1 MRASLLVLLLA
12 PASFALNKHVAIVT
26 GGTRGIGKGIA
37 EALASQSFDLLLT
50 YNSDADAAEKT
61 AAEITEAYGCAVEC
75 VGGDVSQPATRDAI
89 FAKFDEAFKATHA
102 LGAVVHNAGQYVG
115 VTSSNADGIGPSPQ
129 LGFGDGSLLGD
140 DGAPDLSVMHYY
152 QRMYGDAYVD
162 LCERGLARMGEGG
175 GSLVGISSPGCTLTY
190 KANLGYDMPGSGKCV
205 MEYAMRLFA
214 LRAAKKNVNCNVVIP
229 GVTTSDAWGKLAD
242 ARGADVDEMV
252 GGIAGRIAP
261 MGSMAPRAVGDGVA
275 FLCSPAGR
283 AVTGVSL
290 PVDNGVHLKT

>member
-1 MRASLLVLLLA
+1 MHASLLLLLLA

-50 YNSDADAAEKT
+50 YNSDADAAAAT
-61 AAEITEAYGCAVEC
+61 AAEITEAYGCAVE
-75 VGGDVSQPATRDAI
+75 
-89 FAKFDEAFKATHA
+89 
-102 LGAVVHNAGQYVG
+102 
-115 VTSSNADGIGPSPQ
+115 
-129 LGFGDGSLLGD
+129 
-140 DGAPDLSVMHYY
+140 
-152 QRMYGDAYVD
+152 YGDAYVD

-175 GSLVGISSPGCTLTY
+175 GLLVGISSPGCTLTY

-229 GVTTSDAWGKLAD
+229 GVTATSDAWGKLAD

>member
-1 MRASLLVLLLA
+1 MRASLLLLLLA

-50 YNSDADAAEKT
+50 YNSDADAAAAT
-61 AAEITEAYGCAVEC
+61 AAEITEAYGCAVE
-75 VGGDVSQPATRDAI
+75 
-89 FAKFDEAFKATHA
+89 
-102 LGAVVHNAGQYVG
+102 
-115 VTSSNADGIGPSPQ
+115 
-129 LGFGDGSLLGD
+129 
-140 DGAPDLSVMHYY
+140 
-152 QRMYGDAYVD
+152 YGDAYVD

-229 GVTTSDAWGKLAD
+229 GVTTPTAGKLATR
-242 ARGADVDEMV
+242 RGRRRMV

-290 PVDNGVHLKT
+290 PVDNGVHLTT

>member
-1 MRASLLVLLLA
+1 MHASLLLLLLLA

-50 YNSDADAAEKT
+50 YNSDADAAAAT
-61 AAEITEAYGCAVEC
+61 AAEITEAYGCAVE
-75 VGGDVSQPATRDAI
+75 
-89 FAKFDEAFKATHA
+89 
-102 LGAVVHNAGQYVG
+102 
-115 VTSSNADGIGPSPQ
+115 
-129 LGFGDGSLLGD
+129 
-140 DGAPDLSVMHYY
+140 
-152 QRMYGDAYVD
+152 YGDAYVD

-229 GVTTSDAWGKLAD
+229 GVTA
-242 ARGADVDEMV
+242 
-252 GGIAGRIAP
+252 
-261 MGSMAPRAVGDGVA
+261 
-275 FLCSPAGR
+275 
-283 AVTGVSL
+283 L